1 MHAKLMVDTMEERL
15 TATITE
21 QTEARFQ
28 KLEVDMAEIKHQHQ
42 RHERWFQD
50 AAVAVANQ
58 NLQSQVGTLTTQVA
72 QQQQEVSTLSQD
84 IRSGFQNLEAL
95 FAKKQR
101 RDE

>member
-1 MHAKLMVDTMEERL
+1 
-15 TATITE
+15 
-21 QTEARFQ
+21 
-28 KLEVDMAEIKHQHQ
+28 
-42 RHERWFQD
+42 
-50 AAVAVANQ
+50 VAVANQ

>member
-1 MHAKLMVDTMEERL
+1 MQAKAMVDTMEERL

-50 AAVAVANQ
+50 AAVANH
-58 NLQSQVGTLTTQVA
+58 NLQSQVSTLTTQVA

-101 RDE
+101 QE